1 MATDSAPVYGIK
13 KIQVIRP
20 GTAMSLQTAGA

>member
-20 GTAMSLQTAGA
+20 GTAMSL